1 MKPKPYIIQDEALPI
16 LYQLERAITLD
27 KKVDPEEEKI
37 RLILIKNLVR
47 QGAIIWLKKNNP
59 TKYDYKEIATNIEEA
74 YEAISYL
81 AEKETPPEEYP
92 TDSPL
97 IIKPDIGRFR
107 RVLVDSSQKM
117 DIFPKKM
124 DREQKIALKLQE
136 MTDRTMLGM
145 YGIFHTQQLR
155 LLEKETPS
163 LKESRKYNPSSD
175 LSKIIMKEIASKALT
190 NDGRISLDEFAFI
203 ETIME
208 DIYGLHID
216 RSKYTS
222 PTIILKNRIEREYP
236 NLVSG
241 MRSINEKNK
250 RLKDKMDRLE
260 HLLIAYNILPL
271 RGVPEDEIHLSVES
285 CRAFIRETLQNINHQ
300 VTHEA
305 AILIGLI
312 EISRSSKTTK
322 EFLMELKKSETDVFQ
337 RKAHADTY
345 QRIENAIRIISIPP
359 EYNGKGLQ
367 FLYTNV
373 IKDRHYRVE
382 QPELNILAVLDK
394 K

>member
-117 DIFPKKM
+117 DIFLKKEFPKIM

-163 LKESRKYNPSSD
+163 IK
-175 LSKIIMKEIASKALT
+175 
-190 NDGRISLDEFAFI
+190 
-203 ETIME
+203 
-208 DIYGLHID
+208 
-216 RSKYTS
+216 
-222 PTIILKNRIEREYP
+222 
-236 NLVSG
+236 
-241 MRSINEKNK
+241 EKNK

-359 EYNGKGLQ
+359 EYNGKGIQ

-382 QPELNILAVLDK
+382 QKELNILAVLDK